1 MPDETG
7 YSLLRADI
15 AAGFKHDDRIR
26 ALEVEQAESK
36 AVLANIPKM
45 EERLTT
51 AQRESESRLMEAIRE
66 NRPKSPWAAVGAIS
80 AALAVILVLAAAIYS
95 R

>member
-1 MPDETG
+1 MPDETS

-26 ALEVEQAESK
+26 ALEIEQAETK
-36 AVLANIPKM
+36 AILAGLARM
-45 EERLTT
+45 ET
-51 AQRESESRLMEAIRE
+51 RLMEAIKDS
-66 NRPKSPWAAVGAIS
+66 RPKSPWPAVSALAAV
-80 AALAVILVLAAAIYS
+80 AAVFLVLAAAVYT